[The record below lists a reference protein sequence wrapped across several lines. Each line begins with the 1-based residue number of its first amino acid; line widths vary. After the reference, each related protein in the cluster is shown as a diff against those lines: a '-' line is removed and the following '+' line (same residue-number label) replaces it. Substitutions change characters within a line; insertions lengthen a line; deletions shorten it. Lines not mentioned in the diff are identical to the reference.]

1 MELWDKVSKT
11 DPSLTKQVQ
20 QRGGF
25 TAVCAQAQ
33 VKKATEMFGK
43 YGKGWGL
50 KNCKYEIIGN
60 EIVFDAV
67 FYAGDS
73 EFEMTVDMI
82 YKAGQDCRKKL
93 RTDAQSKSLSL
104 LGFNSDIFEGKFDDN
119 KYVNELRKEF
129 SKPKE
134 LTEQEKKDIQL
145 KESLDEYKL
154 NIGALLTQQEELGLN
169 KVAIINSIKKHLNV
183 DKLGNC
189 GDINALGLYYIHCQ
203 NKITELKKGV

>member
-1 MELWDKVSKT
+1 MTNEENMELWKQVEKT

-60 EIVFDAV
+60 EIIFDAV

-104 LGFNSDIFEGKFDDN
+104 LGFNSDIFEGKLMTTN
-119 KYVNELRKEF
+119 M
-129 SKPKE
+129 
-134 LTEQEKKDIQL
+134 
-145 KESLDEYKL
+145 
-154 NIGALLTQQEELGLN
+154 
-169 KVAIINSIKKHLNV
+169 
-183 DKLGNC
+183 
-189 GDINALGLYYIHCQ
+189 
-203 NKITELKKGV
+203 